1 MKLNSA
7 QVGESVW
14 MCWSNPSPR
23 CNYKEL
29 ILGPFF
35 FFWLK
40 TAVTVNTTKWNFCL
54 NFREHEEKKSFSASE
69 GERDEQAS
77 EKHTTSQWSNT
88 SKLHRNYSAPYS
100 VIHGRKII
108 CQQARPLN
116 PSKKKSTNLVHYSPS
131 ERMNNSQKASWK
143 TDWKSD
149 RTKFVLY
156 LFPLGGVN
164 GITGPI
170 KFWCRGKRRFLCV
183 YVLPQHCSL
192 SIHVCAHVSVCVVK
206 QGQDSI
212 SVFGHGAGPV
222 AQGVFWLECGL
233 PVERS
238 RQCLS
243 HTSPERTARSL
254 CQTPSTLYL
263 FLCPLRVSM

>member
-1 MKLNSA
+1 M
-7 QVGESVW
+7 
-14 MCWSNPSPR
+14 
-23 CNYKEL
+23 
-29 ILGPFF
+29 
-35 FFWLK
+35 
-40 TAVTVNTTKWNFCL
+40 KWNFCL
-54 NFREHEEKKSFSASE
+54 NFIEHKEKKKNFSASE

-88 SKLHRNYSAPYS
+88 SKLHRNYYSPPYS

-116 PSKKKSTNLVHYSPS
+116 PSKKKSTKLVHDSPS

-183 YVLPQHCSL
+183 YVLPQHRSL
-192 SIHVCAHVSVCVVK
+192 SIHVCVRMCLSVWLNKGKTASLFLGMGQAQWLREYSGWSVAFQWKGAVSVWVTHALNEQLARFVRLHPLSTSSFVPFVFPCNHAMNGK
-206 QGQDSI
+206 PGSLPKTSI
-212 SVFGHGAGPV
+212 FIK
-222 AQGVFWLECGL
+222 LL
-233 PVERS
+233 
-238 RQCLS
+238 
-243 HTSPERTARSL
+243 
-254 CQTPSTLYL
+254 
-263 FLCPLRVSM
+263 